1 VARRI
6 LDAVTDALAAAS
18 SLPAVD
24 AAAPPPVADGIER
37 PLDPRWVVLQRQVG
51 WIAAAVVFMAGF
63 AVVGLTGLAVLA
75 GAAPVVNL
83 IGLGLLWL
91 VVSAGLAW
99 RAHAW
104 PRFAYH
110 HAAYRVGPIGL
121 EIRRGVVWRRHL
133 AVPRSRVQHTDVSQ
147 GPLERAHGLG
157 TLVVYTAGT
166 DHARVDL
173 SGLDHA
179 TALRIRDHLLPD
191 EGGDAV

>member
-1 VARRI
+1 MVRRI
-6 LDAVTDALAAAS
+6 LEAVTDAI
-18 SLPAVD
+18 
-24 AAAPPPVADGIER
+24 AAPPPSTVDAGSPSPVADGIER

-51 WIAAAVVFMAGF
+51 WIAAAVVFLAGF
-63 AVVGLTGLAVLA
+63 MVVSLTGLAVLA
-75 GAAPVVNL
+75 GAAPLVNL
-83 IGLGLLWL
+83 LGLGLFWL
-91 VVSAGLAW
+91 VVSGGLAW

-104 PRFAYH
+104 PPLAYRH
-110 HAAYRVGPIGL
+110 TAYRVGAIGL
-121 EIRRGVVWRRHL
+121 DIRRGVVWRRHM

-147 GPLERAHGLG
+147 GPLERTHGLG

-173 SGLDHA
+173 PGLDHA